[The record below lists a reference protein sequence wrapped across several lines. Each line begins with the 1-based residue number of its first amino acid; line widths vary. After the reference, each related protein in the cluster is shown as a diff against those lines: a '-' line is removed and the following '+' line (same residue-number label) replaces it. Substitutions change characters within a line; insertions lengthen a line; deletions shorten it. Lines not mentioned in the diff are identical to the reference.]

1 MCSSMDAT
9 NCNHNMAKCVET
21 TEPKGEGDFVE
32 HYECA
37 CGATGTIRGREEQ
50 PPQTWTKTGRVFR

>member
-1 MCSSMDAT
+1 
-9 NCNHNMAKCVET
+9 MAKCVET